1 MTHVLISTLHRKF
14 SSENLYKYIFAFVL
28 KDTYCP
34 TMQCTDMEVQLRCI
48 QENNKWIIII
58 WCKYIFLYLKHRWST
73 FVSIA
78 VSRKW

>member
-58 WCKYIFLYLKHRWST
+58 WCKYIFFIFETQMIHFCVNCSK
-73 FVSIA
+73 
-78 VSRKW
+78 

>member
-34 TMQCTDMEVQLRCI
+34 TMQCTDMEVQLDAFKKTI
-48 QENNKWIIII
+48 NELLLFGVNIFFYI
-58 WCKYIFLYLKHRWST
+58 WNTDDPLLCQLQ
-73 FVSIA
+73 
-78 VSRKW
+78 